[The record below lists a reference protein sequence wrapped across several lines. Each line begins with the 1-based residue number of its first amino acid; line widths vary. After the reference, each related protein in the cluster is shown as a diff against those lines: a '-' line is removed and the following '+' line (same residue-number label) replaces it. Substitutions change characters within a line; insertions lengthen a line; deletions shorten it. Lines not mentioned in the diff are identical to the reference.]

1 MRSGLPVVL
10 SAALLA
16 CTSPVN
22 VESNPGLA
30 AKVEVLYDQV
40 GVPHVYARSDVDGA
54 YALGYLH
61 SRDRLFQMDFYRRY
75 ARGRLAELL
84 GEPNPV
90 KPVVI
95 PLDELQRV
103 IFSSTEHTV
112 SGSYRIEDVM
122 AERMPTEAPESQA
135 WLQRYADGVNRYLK
149 DLKAGANGARLP
161 LEYLLVLVGPDDI
174 SSWTVQDSLAI
185 GRLQSWTLSSTLQ
198 QEISYGQV
206 ALGLLKDAAGEAIF
220 ADLVRFAPAVNSFVL
235 PLSSPSSAS
244 GALAPLATLPAK
256 SLAGTAALLASLPR
270 PHGLGESGS
279 NNWAVA
285 PARAAG
291 GHALIANDPHLLLM
305 NPASFHL
312 AHLTTPTRDVAGVA
326 FPGSPA
332 MAIGHNGKIGWG
344 ATAVVYDVT
353 DLYVETTSDG
363 QVAGATAVPE
373 RIQVRFGKP
382 VDFTIQLVPAH
393 GPVIPASIG
402 AARGVSTALTMKWT
416 GQVPTWEMQAF
427 LDLGKAGSVD
437 EAFAALKSFHV
448 GAQNFVI
455 ADVAGNIGYDP
466 HARVPIRP
474 PPPHCIPLA
483 PMPGDGTCEWQGDVP
498 DEELPRTR
506 NPAQGFIATANND
519 ITGVTAG
526 NDPFS
531 KPPYLYATADLGFR
545 HQRIVERLAEKS
557 GGYTLDDM
565 TSIQADTTSEF
576 AEAIVPGLVSLL
588 DAQTSAV
595 SSRGLAAA
603 VDLLRHWGDPVS
615 DPGDPGPWTT
625 PTGLAGTDPA
635 SPFSTDP
642 ALVGRSSAAMLF
654 HAFVP
659 RFARA
664 VLDDDLAGYT
674 APGDSS
680 PLSVNAF
687 LGKLSQ
693 QYLARYVVA
702 LVGAAAETP
711 LVGAAAETPLVG
723 AAAGTPLVG
732 AAAGAPPGVPL
743 RTGTGLCAAPTAGEP
758 RCSKEALDALDE
770 TVSFLAQAAI
780 FASSAPTDWRW
791 GTLHR
796 VLFSSPLSL
805 AGVTIFDE
813 GPYTND
819 GALYTVDVAGFDWAQ
834 DGSQPGAGS
843 FVQGAGPN
851 LRFAAE
857 LADGN
862 VRWRAVIP
870 GGQVDHEGDPHHEDQ
885 IPAWLA
891 NQPGDLPFTRPD
903 VEAATQ
909 AKLYFYP

>member
-10 SAALLA
+10 SAALLS

-22 VESNPGLA
+22 VESNPGLG

-40 GVPHVYARSDVDGA
+40 GVPHVYAQSDADGA

-95 PLDELQRV
+95 PLDETQRV
-103 IFSSTEHTV
+103 IFSSTEHTA

-161 LEYLLVLVGPDDI
+161 LEYLFVLVGPDDI

-198 QEISYGQV
+198 QEIAYGQV
-206 ALGLLKDAAGEAIF
+206 ALGLLRDAAGGAIF
-220 ADLVRFAPAVNSFVL
+220 ADLVRFAPAVNSFVRS
-235 PLSSPSSAS
+235 PSSPSSEG

-270 PHGLGESGS
+270 PHGRSESGS

-291 GHALIANDPHLLLM
+291 GRALIANDPHLSLM
-305 NPASFHL
+305 NPATFHL
-312 AHLTTPTRDVAGVA
+312 AHLTTPAREVAGVA
-326 FPGSPA
+326 FPGSPVIA
-332 MAIGHNGKIGWG
+332 VGHNGKIGWG
-344 ATAVVYDVT
+344 ATAAVYDVT
-353 DLYVETTSDG
+353 DLYVEATLDG
-363 QVAGATAVPE
+363 LVVGASAVPE
-373 RIQVRFGKP
+373 RIQVRLGNP

-402 AARGVSTALTMKWT
+402 AGQGISTALSMKWT
-416 GQVPTWEMQAF
+416 GQVPTWEMQAL
-427 LDLGKAGSVD
+427 LDLGKARSVD
-437 EAFAALKSFHV
+437 EAFAALKSFQV
-448 GAQNFVI
+448 GAQNFVV
-455 ADVAGNIGYDP
+455 ADVAGNIGHDS
-466 HARVPIRP
+466 HARVPVRP
-474 PPPHCIPLA
+474 PPPRCIPFA

-498 DEELPRTR
+498 DEELPRVR
-506 NPAQGFIATANND
+506 DPAQGFIATANND
-519 ITGVTAG
+519 VTGVTAG

-531 KPPYLYATADLGFR
+531 KKPYLYATPDLGFR

-557 GGYTLDDM
+557 GGYTLDEM

-588 DAQTSAV
+588 DAQASAAR
-595 SSRGLAAA
+595 SRGLAAA
-603 VDLLRHWGDPVS
+603 VDSLCHWGDPVS
-615 DPGDPGPWTT
+615 GPGDPGPWAT

-635 SPFSTDP
+635 SPFSTHP
-642 ALVGRSSAAMLF
+642 ALVGRSGAAMLF

-674 APGDSS
+674 ASGDSS
-680 PLSVNAF
+680 PLSVDAF

-693 QYLARYVVA
+693 QYLAKYVVA
-702 LVGAAAETP
+702 LVGTAT
-711 LVGAAAETPLVG
+711 
-723 AAAGTPLVG
+723 
-732 AAAGAPPGVPL
+732 GAPPRVPL
-743 RTGTGLCAAPTAGEP
+743 QTGTGLCAAPVAGEP

-770 TVSFLAQAAI
+770 TATFLAQAAT
-780 FASSAPTDWRW
+780 FGSSTPTDWRW
-791 GTLHR
+791 GKLHR

-805 AGVTIFDE
+805 AGVTILDE
-813 GPYTND
+813 GPYAND
-819 GALYTVDVAGFDWAQ
+819 GGLYTVDVAGFDWIQ
-834 DGSQPGAGS
+834 DGSQPGTGS
-843 FVQGAGPN
+843 FVQAAGPN

-870 GGQVDHEGDPHHEDQ
+870 GGQVGHKGDPHYEDQ

-891 NQPGDLPFTRPD
+891 NQPGDLPFARSD
-903 VEAATQ
+903 VEAAAQT
-909 AKLYFYP
+909 KLYFYP